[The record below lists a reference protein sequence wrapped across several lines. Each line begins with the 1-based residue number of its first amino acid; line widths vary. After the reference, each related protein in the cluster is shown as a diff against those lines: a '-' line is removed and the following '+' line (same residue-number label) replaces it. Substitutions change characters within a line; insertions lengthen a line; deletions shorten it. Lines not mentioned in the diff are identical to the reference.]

1 MPSDTFAET
10 VKELEAVAAQFTH
23 RGCSTPVSEM
33 VAFAARLLE
42 AAGRNLRSI
51 AEELGLDPDEQAVIE
66 SLPSIA
72 RGTRDACEQLR
83 TERDAASARI
93 AEMEG
98 DPRLKLLYSVG
109 CGPETICAM
118 LREEDAKVM
127 AGDISAA
134 SGMVMWVKNHAALY
148 RRAGEVMDGNR

>member
-1 MPSDTFAET
+1 MTKTDQSELSKKILGVFARYG
-10 VKELEAVAAQFTH
+10 V
-23 RGCSTPVSEM
+23 
-33 VAFAARLLE
+33 
-42 AAGRNLRSI
+42 I
-51 AEELGLDPDEQAVIE
+51 AEKPGAAKALVELFSQHAGSAGGEHAENLAEVANWVENQGCPEEAN
-66 SLPSIA
+66 
-72 RGTRDACEQLR
+72 QLR
-83 TERDAASARI
+83 AAAARI
-93 AEMEG
+93 AELEG

-148 RRAGEVMDGNR
+148 RRAGEVMDGK